1 VAPERIL
8 DGVEEALRS
17 RNEFDP
23 SGLSGW
29 SNSTGLIWINTAR
42 LWLDSINHEWTRVF
56 LNYDKEKQS
65 DWVKSWWGE
74 SSTEELLR
82 VLIIASI
89 SVLTLLFLWTV
100 VINKWWALNT
110 FTLLENYFCYLAN
123 KKGVEVLPSNTV
135 TDICE
140 KLCSAY
146 PIASNHANTY
156 RQWHEQFLYQEET
169 KLGYY
174 SATHNLFK
182 LTTVLIFS
190 RTNNKYKEVEN
201 V

>member
-1 VAPERIL
+1 M
-8 DGVEEALRS
+8 
-17 RNEFDP
+17 
-23 SGLSGW
+23 
-29 SNSTGLIWINTAR
+29 
-42 LWLDSINHEWTRVF
+42 
-56 LNYDKEKQS
+56 
-65 DWVKSWWGE
+65 
-74 SSTEELLR
+74 
-82 VLIIASI
+82 
-89 SVLTLLFLWTV
+89 
-100 VINKWWALNT
+100 
-110 FTLLENYFCYLAN
+110 LENYFCYLAN